1 MLVDDRPSV
10 VFCYD
15 NHNEKRSYTS
25 QVKSN
30 EVTNNHFNFIFIK
43 VAGMKF
49 SFNPKQDPGCRVVK
63 NAVRINDEPLD
74 KNKVC
79 GNLKFLDTHLLGC

>member
-1 MLVDDRPSV
+1 MLVDDKPSV
-10 VFCYD
+10 GFCYD
-15 NHNEKRSYTS
+15 NHNEKRSW
-25 QVKSN
+25 KEAN
-30 EVTNNHFNFIFIK
+30 EVTTYHFNFVFIK

-49 SFNPKQDPGCRVVK
+49 SFNPKQDPGCRVVE

-79 GNLKFLDTHLLGC
+79 GN